1 MIIVSQLGD
10 IIVNSKN
17 VFSFF
22 VKDSV
27 NSGADLIASYSKD
40 GNGFVLGSYKNIEE
54 AKKELKS
61 LFNVIVS
68 EKRTGATSYQIQ

>member
-1 MIIVSQLGD
+1 MIVVSQFGD

-27 NSGADLIASYSKD
+27 NYGADLIASYSKD
-40 GNGFVLGSYKNIEE
+40 GNGFVLGSYKTIDE
-54 AKKELKS
+54 AKKELQS
-61 LFNVIVS
+61 LFNVLVS